1 MSQITKDYSRISL
14 DDVFIEYPEFVETTY
29 EGCSTFWNAQIPQA
43 TINVEGI
50 HIMFECGSH
59 ER

>member
-29 EGCSTFWNAQIPQA
+29 EGRRTFWNAQVPQA
-43 TINVEGI
+43 TIDVERI
-50 HIMFECGSH
+50 HIMLECRSH